1 MALEALRGDPTIQE
15 IAAKHQVHPNQVSTW
30 KRRAVECMA
39 DVFPRAGK
47 AEGPMEPEVK
57 ELHAKIGRLAVEN
70 FFVSRAQAMRP
81 ANKKALIRRD
91 HPELS
96 IRQQCRPVRLS
107 RSSFYYLAV
116 GIGAARLELKKAIDK
131 AYHPIPVLRGHAKS
145 RPTCAGKPGPLQ
157 YGL

>member
-1 MALEALRGDPTIQE
+1 MGKRRKFTDGFKAQVALEALRGDPTIQE
-15 IAAKHQVHPNQVSTW
+15 IAAKHRVHPNQVSTW
-30 KRRAVECMA
+30 KRQAVEGMA
-39 DVFPRAGK
+39 DVFARAGK

-96 IRQQCRPVRLS
+96 IRHE
-107 RSSFYYLAV
+107 LAPFST
-116 GIGAARLELKKAIDK
+116 GNL
-131 AYHPIPVLRGHAKS
+131 
-145 RPTCAGKPGPLQ
+145 
-157 YGL
+157 GLNQEA